1 MARVGLCLTV
11 ALCGFLGAAIAE
23 TRNGADPTP
32 SPADPSVSVLDN
44 GFHCL
49 YTLDFRKARVQFVTY
64 QKMQPGDPLGKAAEA
79 ASYLYEEFNAK
90 GVFSSAFFLNDS
102 RLFGGVDGGSAT
114 NRNTAFL
121 DTNHQAREM
130 AKQQLDANPRD
141 ARALLVITLADGME
155 SDYDAIIE
163 KKQLAGLGL
172 MRQAEAEA
180 ARLLAI
186 DPNAQDA
193 YVALGASNYIIG
205 CLPAYK
211 RIFLR
216 VGGIHGDRTRGMQ
229 QMQIAAD
236 HGRYLAPFAKI
247 LLCPRFRE
255 RAPDGEREGA
265 ACRSNERVS
274 GESSFRSGTRPR
286 PAEPSPKPLVRT
298 SRNAPKADPYHL
310 TRTR

>member
-1 MARVGLCLTV
+1 MDLRILKVGLYLAAAVCLFV
-11 ALCGFLGAAIAE
+11 GAAAAE
-23 TRNGADPTP
+23 THPDAEP
-32 SPADPSVSVLDN
+32 SSLPPDPSASVLET
-44 GFHCL
+44 GFRDL
-49 YTLDFRKARVQFVTY
+49 YQLQFGEARSQFVVY

-102 RLFGGVDGGSAT
+102 KLFGGVNGSASE
-114 NRNTAFL
+114 NRNAAFL
-121 DTNHQAREM
+121 ETDHQARDM
-130 AKQQLDANPRD
+130 AKQRLGSNPQD
-141 ARALLVITLADGME
+141 ARGLLVLTLADGME

-180 ARLLAI
+180 ARLLEI
-186 DPNAQDA
+186 DPTAQDA

-247 LLCPRFRE
+247 LLALAF
-255 RAPDGEREGA
+255 EREHQMDQARALLTDLTTQFPENPLFAQELALARQGF
-265 ACRSNERVS
+265 
-274 GESSFRSGTRPR
+274 SSQNR
-286 PAEPSPKPLVRT
+286 
-298 SRNAPKADPYHL
+298 
-310 TRTR
+310 